1 MGKITHKR
9 IAGSSSNS
17 AMMKDGRLQGLLGNL
32 TWQRKWGIERG
43 CYTNLYVEVNSSF
56 RSFTSCWVFPDD
68 NWASIF
74 FCPCIYRPGYALRL
88 YVSVALRNCKDLSI
102 LEALT
107 QFAYGPPKPRVA
119 RFELLKPLE
128 PSSTASQRMRKLIF
142 QNWSSL
148 RFDKWIQQTRWVVLS
163 LFCR

>member
-32 TWQRKWGIERG
+32 TWQRKWGIEKG

-74 FCPCIYRPGYALRL
+74 F
-88 YVSVALRNCKDLSI
+88 V
-102 LEALT
+102 
-107 QFAYGPPKPRVA
+107 RV
-119 RFELLKPLE
+119 FIGQDTLWDY
-128 PSSTASQRMRKLIF
+128 M
-142 QNWSSL
+142 
-148 RFDKWIQQTRWVVLS
+148 
-163 LFCR
+163 